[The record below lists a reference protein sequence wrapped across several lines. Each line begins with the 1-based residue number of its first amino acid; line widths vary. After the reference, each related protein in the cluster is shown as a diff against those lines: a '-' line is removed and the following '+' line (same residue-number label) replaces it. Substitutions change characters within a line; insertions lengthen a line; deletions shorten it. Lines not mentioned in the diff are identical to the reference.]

1 MIKNLVNKI
10 FPDEALPGEEM
21 STESLP
27 VVDETSE
34 SKKPDLNELK
44 LFITA
49 ISHATEFKFEG
60 ELEASDIMQ
69 QLANELVEYIHSSNG
84 TKRNGQ
90 IDKVQADKDNVTLVL
105 TEMINR
111 LTLPGASKKEQ
122 VDIAGVLS
130 SSGDNNENWK
140 NVTQRLVKL
149 VNKSICAIEQ
159 EKRELASYAAK
170 IDVQLENIESFIHEI
185 RRYSDE
191 KKSPAQALTDAA
203 ETADRIIESAVAE
216 TTESNASQQQRP
228 ASSDNIEQ
236 HVEVSQHHDEE
247 IEQLPAQSYAEI
259 MEELSRS
266 QMESKKLKEQL
277 HTSKIQLL
285 RDPLT
290 NIPNTLAFDERVDVE
305 FHRWKRHKSPLCLA
319 IWDMDHFRTI
329 NENYGHDVGDQILKV
344 FADIIHTRVRKVDL
358 FARIGG
364 EEFALLMPDTPID
377 MALMLNEQLRVMV
390 EQCDFQHEGKAVAI
404 TSSVG
409 LAEFQQGDEIISVLQ
424 RADQALYW
432 SKHDGRNKC
441 TVFKNKK

>member
-10 FPDEALPGEEM
+10 FTDEVLPGEEM
-21 STESLP
+21 STEPLP
-27 VVDETSE
+27 VVDNTSE
-34 SKKPDLNELK
+34 SKKPDLNELQ
-44 LFITA
+44 LFIKA
-49 ISHATEFKFEG
+49 ISHSTDFKFEG
-60 ELEASDIMQ
+60 ELEASDMLQ
-69 QLANELVEYIHSSNG
+69 QLASELVEYIQSSNA
-84 TKRNGQ
+84 TKYNGQ
-90 IDKVQADKDNVTLVL
+90 IDKDNVTLVL

-122 VDIAGVLS
+122 VAIAGVLS
-130 SSGDNNENWK
+130 SSGDNNKNWK
-140 NVTQRLVKL
+140 NVTQKLVKL

-203 ETADRIIESAVAE
+203 ETTDRIIESTVAE
-216 TTESNASQQQRP
+216 ATESNASQQQLSENP
-228 ASSDNIEQ
+228 DDTGQ
-236 HVEVSQHHDEE
+236 HVEASQHDDVEKEE
-247 IEQLPAQSYAEI
+247 LSAQSYAEI

-319 IWDMDHFRTI
+319 IWDMDHFKAI

-364 EEFALLMPDTPID
+364 EEFALLMPDTPMD
-377 MALMLNEQLRVMV
+377 MALMLNEKLRVMV
-390 EQCDFQHEGKAVAI
+390 EQCDFQHEGKPVAI